1 VAPAAEGRID
11 HPGEGTTAQR
21 GAFTVSGW
29 AIFPAAATSR
39 VEVRLEGQPLGL
51 AQLGVARPDLEGRSD
66 SDDAIIAGFTLAA
79 DLTEWTGAD
88 GPVALG
94 AEAVSVDG
102 ERFTLPP
109 VELTLT
115 PAPVPPAAPAPRRT
129 AAARP
134 GGRRLL
140 VCTHQLCLGGAS
152 RYLLETL
159 EALIRA
165 GAASPVVLSPIG
177 GPLRPYL
184 EELGIPVHVSGQM
197 PIDDPEAL
205 DGRVEEIAAWAGT
218 HEVELA
224 FVNTASPL
232 TLCGAEAARALGIPA
247 VWAIHESFE
256 PPVLWGNLVPEVRRR
271 MEEALGEA
279 ALAVF
284 EADATRQIY
293 EPLLPGRCQ
302 TVPYGL
308 DLRAIDELRAGFDRD
323 ETRRRLSVPPEAE
336 LIVCVGVIEPRKAQ
350 AALAQAFDLIAE
362 RHPDARLA
370 LIGSEGTADSEA
382 LARWVESSR
391 LADRIELVPTTPEI
405 QQWYGVADL
414 LVCASRVESLPR
426 AVLEAMAWELPV
438 LSTAIFGLP
447 ELIDDG
453 ETGWL
458 CEPGDTRALADALER
473 VLDTDPAERRRV
485 GAAARRLVE
494 TRHDLDT
501 YAARVA
507 RLFDQVV
514 AGARAGRP
522 GNRASAEPTGRPGSP
537 PG

>member
-1 VAPAAEGRID
+1 M
-11 HPGEGTTAQR
+11 QR

-29 AIFPAAATSR
+29 TIFPAAATSR
-39 VEVRLEGQPLGL
+39 VEVRLGDQPLGL
-51 AQLGVARPDLEGRSD
+51 AQLGVARPDLEGRSA
-66 SDDAIIAGFTLAA
+66 SNDAILAGFTLSA
-79 DLTEWTGAD
+79 DLTSWPGTD
-88 GPVALG
+88 GPVALE

-102 ERFTLPP
+102 ESYELPP
-109 VELTLT
+109 VELLL
-115 PAPVPPAAPAPRRT
+115 ARGPVALAAPTRQRT
-129 AAARP
+129 AATRLS
-134 GGRRLL
+134 GRRLL

-184 EELGIPVHVSGQM
+184 EELGIPVHVSGPM

-205 DGRVEEIAAWAGT
+205 DGRVEEIAAWAGAQG
-218 HEVELA
+218 VELA

-232 TLCGAEAARALGIPA
+232 TLCGAEAARALAIPA
-247 VWAIHESFE
+247 IWAIHESFE

-271 MEEALGEA
+271 MEQVLGEA
-279 ALAVF
+279 ALAIF

-293 EPLLPGRCQ
+293 EPLLPGRCL

-323 ETRRRLSVPPEAE
+323 EARRRLSVPPDAE
-336 LIVCVGVIEPRKAQ
+336 LIICVGVIEARKAQ
-350 AALAQAFDLIAE
+350 ASLAQAFDLIAE
-362 RHPDARLA
+362 RHPKARLA
-370 LIGSEGTADSEA
+370 LVGAEETADSEA
-382 LARWVESSR
+382 LARWVGSSR
-391 LADRIELVPTTPEI
+391 LAGRIELVPSTPDV

-414 LVCASRVESLPR
+414 LVCASRIESLPR

-453 ETGWL
+453 STGWL
-458 CEPGDTRALADALER
+458 CEPGDTRSLADALER
-473 VLDTDPAERRRV
+473 VLAIDPAERRRV
-485 GAAARRLVE
+485 GVAARRLVE
-494 TRHDLDT
+494 TRHDLDA
-501 YAARVA
+501 YATRVA
-507 RLFDQVV
+507 QLFDQAVESPT
-514 AGARAGRP
+514 GARP
-522 GNRASAEPTGRPGSP
+522 ENRTVS
-537 PG
+537 

>member
-1 VAPAAEGRID
+1 MGRGRRPVAAAAEGQID
-11 HPGEGTTAQR
+11 QPRHGAAVER

-29 AIFPAAATSR
+29 AIFPSAATSR
-39 VEVRLEGQPLGL
+39 VEVRLGGRPLGL
-51 AQLGVARPDLEGRSD
+51 AQLGVARPDLEGRCGRE
-66 SDDAIIAGFTLAA
+66 DAILAGFTLSA
-79 DLTEWTGAD
+79 DLSSRPEAD
-88 GPVALG
+88 GVVVLE

-102 ERFTLPP
+102 EKLELPSATI
-109 VELTLT
+109 VISGE
-115 PAPVPPAAPAPRRT
+115 AQS
-129 AAARP
+129 ARP
-134 GGRRLL
+134 RPDGRIPEQRQLSGRRLL

-184 EELGIPVHVSGQM
+184 EELGIPVHVSGAM
-197 PIDDPEAL
+197 PLDDPEAL
-205 DGRVEEIAAWAGT
+205 DGRVEEIAAWAGARG
-218 HEVELA
+218 VELA

-232 TLCGAEAARALGIPA
+232 ILCGAEVARELGIPA

-256 PPVLWGNLVPEVRRR
+256 PAVLWANLAPDVRWR
-271 MEEALGEA
+271 MEKVLGEA

-284 EADATRQIY
+284 EADATRRIY
-293 EPLLPGRCQ
+293 EPLLPGRCL

-308 DLRAIDELRAGFDRD
+308 DLRAIDELRAGFDR
-323 ETRRRLSVPPEAE
+323 EEARRHLSVPPDAE

-350 AALAQAFDLIAE
+350 ASLAQAFDLIAE
-362 RHPDARLA
+362 RHPNARLA
-370 LIGSEGTADSEA
+370 LVGAEETADSEA

-391 LADRIELVPTTPEI
+391 SAGRIELVPSTPEV

-414 LVCASRVESLPR
+414 LVCASRIESLPR

-453 ETGWL
+453 STGWL

-473 VLDTDPAERRRV
+473 VFEIDPAERRRV
-485 GAAARRLVE
+485 GVAARRLVE
-494 TRHDLDT
+494 TRHDLDA

-507 RLFDQVV
+507 QLFDRAVSSPR
-514 AGARAGRP
+514 AARP
-522 GNRASAEPTGRPGSP
+522 ENRTAS
-537 PG
+537 